1 MWMWNKRQPHNTH
14 THISSRMWSF
24 GQATCGCS
32 QTPAAAALFCCCTNA
47 KAQWERDIHAAR
59 FYKCDDHDDDEMTH
73 SIHGIPCSIHLEI
86 GADSVSPE
94 RVRSYMV
101 YIWFWIVCFFPFYFF
116 FVLCFLCSLWC
127 NVLFLFAIFFASLL
141 PCLCYS
147 FVSSI
152 CPRFVD
158 DRVHGYVRL
167 FVVLYARVRMDLRS
181 SVCVLHWLAHRNT
194 YLTHNPLLT
203 CNERMYWEEM
213 PWPIAN
219 DVSDSFWALP
229 PSILPRCSSIS
240 NEESKS
246 KQRIKKKQREKGNE

>member
-116 FVLCFLCSLWC
+116 FCLVFSMFTLMQR
-127 NVLFLFAIFFASLL
+127 AIS
-141 PCLCYS
+141 LCYI
-147 FVSSI
+147 FCFTLTV
-152 CPRFVD
+152 FM
-158 DRVHGYVRL
+158 L
-167 FVVLYARVRMDLRS
+167 FFR
-181 SVCVLHWLAHRNT
+181 
-194 YLTHNPLLT
+194 
-203 CNERMYWEEM
+203 
-213 PWPIAN
+213 
-219 DVSDSFWALP
+219 
-229 PSILPRCSSIS
+229 
-240 NEESKS
+240 
-246 KQRIKKKQREKGNE
+246 